1 MSSSSF
7 TIALITDPLEG
18 FRSSIIE
25 YAQKIEDLFAKMDG
39 IRAEVLP
46 PNRERVDYYFT
57 DVWKRV
63 HRLTDA
69 APSPL
74 YLSFDPENF
83 RSYLEAEE
91 IRLSANLKAE
101 LSSTG
106 RIPSRLLRVRDVLK
120 RLALGSALRL
130 FSTHLNGVDGVS
142 AAQNS
147 RLA

>member
-1 MSSSSF
+1 VSSSSF

-83 RSYLEAEE
+83 RSYLEAVNY
-91 IRLSANLKAE
+91 IIDGTDTLSLITGE
-101 LSSTG
+101 G
-106 RIPSRLLRVRDVLK
+106 RIEKV
-120 RLALGSALRL
+120 G
-130 FSTHLNGVDGVS
+130 T
-142 AAQNS
+142 
-147 RLA
+147 